1 MITVDPK
8 RNIYVDSDSGAI
20 IPRVSSVCRLLDPD
34 AFAHVSDSAMATA
47 SARGT
52 WVHEAIERFHV
63 LGDWR
68 RHSQCSTLPAY
79 DRSVDAIV
87 EPYMPGYFQ
96 FLSDTQAEPL
106 EGEKVVSHRM
116 YGYAGRLDKIYRIR
130 GRLTVLDFKVSAAM
144 PKTVWVQLAAYM
156 EAENDGRKA
165 TRTLEYKRREA
176 ESAPL
181 GFIIAPDPPKLV
193 TERAALRLRKDG
205 KYDLRRPPEP
215 FPEDLRVFLALLQ
228 IHLWKE
234 KNVSKPAIKF

>member
-1 MITVDPK
+1 MITVNPK
-8 RNIYVDSDSGAI
+8 LNVYVDSDSGAI
-20 IPRVSSVCRLLDPD
+20 VPRVSSVCRLLDPD
-34 AFAHVSDSAMATA
+34 AFAMVSCSAMVTA

-52 WVHEAIERFHV
+52 WVHEAIDRFHTDG
-63 LGDWR
+63 LGWR
-68 RHSQCSTLPAY
+68 TGDTAIDS
-79 DRSVDAIV
+79 IV

-96 FLSDTQAEPL
+96 FLEDTQAEPL
-106 EGEKVVSHRM
+106 EGEKVVSHRL

-130 GRLTVLDFKVSAAM
+130 GRLTVLDFKVTAAM

-156 EAENDGRKA
+156 EAENDERKA
-165 TRTLEYKRREA
+165 TRTAEYKRREA

-181 GFIIAPDPPKLV
+181 GFIVAPDPPKLI
-193 TERAALRLRKDG
+193 TERAALRLRVDG

-234 KNVSKPAIKF
+234 KNNGKLDKPKF